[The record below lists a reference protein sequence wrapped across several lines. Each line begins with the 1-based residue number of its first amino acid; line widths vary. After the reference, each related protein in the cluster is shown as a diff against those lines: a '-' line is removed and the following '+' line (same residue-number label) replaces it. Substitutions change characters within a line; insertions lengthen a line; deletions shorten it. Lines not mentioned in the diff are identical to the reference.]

1 MKKSTDWHGH
11 TRTAG
16 GIELLE
22 NLEFR
27 RELMTEN
34 ESAGERIERF
44 RGYLTL
50 LARMNL
56 AERLRSKVDASDIVQ
71 DTMLQAYRGFGEF
84 RGQNDGQ
91 MAAWLRTILANN
103 LAHARRDFGR
113 NKRDV
118 SRERSIHVELD
129 NSSARLEAWLAAD
142 QSSPSEGATRH
153 ENILRV
159 CAALEKLPEAQ
170 REAVQLHYLHGMK
183 LSEVGERLGRSP
195 AAVAGLLKRGLT
207 KLRDELDQSA
217 R

>member
-1 MKKSTDWHGH
+1 
-11 TRTAG
+11 
-16 GIELLE
+16 
-22 NLEFR
+22 
-27 RELMTEN
+27 MTEN
-34 ESAGERIERF
+34 DAAGEWIERF

-71 DTMLQAYRGFGEF
+71 DTMLQAYRGFGDF

-103 LAHARRDFGR
+103 LAHARRDYGR

-118 SRERSIHVELD
+118 NRERSIHVELD

-142 QSSPSEGATRH
+142 QSSPSEGAARH
-153 ENILRV
+153 ENVLRV

-170 REAVQLHYLHGMK
+170 REAVRLHYLHGLK

-195 AAVAGLLKRGLT
+195 AAAAGLLKRGLT

-217 R
+217 PS